1 MTASSL
7 ADDFLCEEARPAALA
22 RRKHFLH
29 ESRHLCVAG
38 LRKRIA
44 KVKAPTISTFLAAEL
59 AEGGLLR
66 GGRAGARV
74 TLGNAL
80 AAPLAQL
87 HPRLKKLAKL
97 CCSAV
102 ALAAV
107 ADKS

>member
-1 MTASSL
+1 MPCMAASSL
-7 ADDFLCEEARPAALA
+7 ADDFLRVEARPAALA
-22 RRKHFLH
+22 SRKHFLH

-38 LRKRIA
+38 QQIRVV
-44 KVKAPTISTFLAAEL
+44 KVKAPTVLTFRAAEL

-87 HPRLKKLAKL
+87 HPRLKKT
-97 CCSAV
+97 S
-102 ALAAV
+102 
-107 ADKS
+107 